1 MYSNEL
7 KIYSIEKNSTNKF
20 LSWSISAYVI
30 MSLECSLSIICI
42 FKCLITDNTLNWGG
56 DRGGAFQ
63 KLEIFSVIFKIFQS
77 SYWTKL
83 LICCCK
89 LYWKVSVC
97 LNIYQSYSWNWIATN
112 KLFLVQWLQFNFN
125 RKTDMYSNE
134 LKVDITLLL

>member
-1 MYSNEL
+1 MKY
-7 KIYSIEKNSTNKF
+7 ISICYNV
-20 LSWSISAYVI
+20 SWVLFVYYLHFQMFDYRQYVK
-30 MSLECSLSIICI
+30 LR
-42 FKCLITDNTLNWGG
+42 GG
-56 DRGGAFQ
+56 QGGAFQ